1 MRLIKKDTF
10 VKDILILLVVGV
22 TVSALFAA
30 GFAMATDKYFAKA
43 VTGIMGDFGQYDL
56 LFQGKQELKGA
67 LERQI
72 RAVIAERFPG
82 ATLKPGISLIGK
94 TSFFLTLPAKYKTK
108 AVFDNLSYYFNNL
121 PGNGNFSIMTEPRIN
136 ISSVPSGVFE
146 LLSGQ
151 VEQIPGVL
159 FTFHD
164 GNSIGI
170 ILKNTRVSE
179 TVQRRIKQII
189 NRYQILEVRLNTGHS
204 RPELLTMG
212 KRVSQSLLRLSGVS
226 YARDLSLNDG
236 ANDYQYMVNT
246 LVGIKQFLL
255 AYATEVSINPA
266 AGQNPAVG
274 DLVVIKGKGTQSEP
288 GTLLNP
294 LDVVVKVTANDAA
307 GIQGLITQGDAAYLG
322 DSQAYQLLPGDKIGA
337 AIGTIFVTSRK
348 TQLAYALDQGAYL
361 LKQVQGALDDYDR
374 ANGGPSLTLTEF
386 KKVATQLNTVK
397 QALNLIKA
405 NVSGGN
411 ARANRGYLV
420 GAVNLLSGVGD
431 DLDYLAKTFGRVRIL
446 ENRFDK
452 ALEGFGT
459 ARSLVGSSVIQN
471 SLGISGGVLDKLQML
486 DNRLGLIENSL
497 RERVRQLDD
506 FINRFNPVVAVL
518 LSWRNQA
525 RDFAAQV
532 NNFSATFTPG
542 TDNHRKLT
550 ELIAATDRVT
560 AVLSGDD
567 LTQVQSGLDLITE
580 RLFNNQKLD
589 LKALIV
595 ELEKAKDALPRL
607 LDEEIGH
614 SVDLIDRYVGGETTT
629 GEKIQIFTQARIDRN
644 LVETV
649 IKKETDGE
657 QAAFFSLPV
666 GTIQPDIR
674 GELFKILAEVR
685 STIAALLAVVLW
697 IFSFILDQSL
707 IVAMLKQWNLHWRP
721 FKIEPG
727 PGILNQVFHG
737 LVRLFHPANL
747 YAAVVGGLWL
757 GVTTVLSGARIP
769 YLAVWQVALGGGLF
783 GMVLAVLAEKIN
795 PVNQEEVLAGLS
807 LGLPFGVI
815 MREIVIPAGR
825 PGLLQ
830 LLNRWKMIM
839 R

>member
-1 MRLIKKDTF
+1 MRLLKKDTF
-10 VKDILILLVVGV
+10 VKDILILLIVGM

-94 TSFFLTLPAKYKTK
+94 TSFFLTLPIKYKTK

-121 PGNGNFSIMTEPRIN
+121 PGNGGFSIMTEPRIN

-170 ILKNTRVSE
+170 ILKNTRASE

-189 NRYQILEVRLNTGHS
+189 NRYQILEVRLNAGHS
-204 RPELLTMG
+204 RSELLTLG
-212 KRVSQSLLRLSGVS
+212 KRVAQSLLRLPGVN
-226 YARDLSLNDG
+226 YARDLSLSDS

-246 LVGIKQFLL
+246 LMGIKKFLL
-255 AYATEVSINPA
+255 AYATEVTISPA
-266 AGQNPAVG
+266 AGEDLAVG
-274 DLVVIKGKGTQSEP
+274 ELVALKGKGTQSNS

-294 LDVVVKVTANDAA
+294 LDIVVKVTSKDVS
-307 GIQGLITQGDAAYLG
+307 GIRGLIIQGDVAYLG
-322 DSQAYQLLPGDKIGA
+322 DNQAYRLLPGDKIGA
-337 AIGTIFVTSRK
+337 CLGTVAVSSRK
-348 TQLAYALDQGAYL
+348 SQLAYAMEQGANL
-361 LKQVQGALDDYDR
+361 LKQVQGALDNYDR
-374 ANGGPSLTLTEF
+374 ATGGPGLTLTEF
-386 KKVATQLNTVK
+386 QKVTTQLRQVK
-397 QALNLIKA
+397 QALNLIEA
-405 NVSGGN
+405 NLSGGN
-411 ARANRGYLV
+411 ARTNRGYLV

-446 ENRFDK
+446 ENRFNK

-459 ARSLVGSSVIQN
+459 ARGLVGSSVLQN
-471 SLGISGGVLDKLQML
+471 ALGISGGALDKLRGL
-486 DNRLGLIENSL
+486 DSRLGLVENSL

-532 NNFSATFTPG
+532 NDFSATFTPG
-542 TDNHRKLT
+542 TDSHRKLT
-550 ELIAATDRVT
+550 ELIAATDRVAT
-560 AVLSGDD
+560 ALSGENF
-567 LTQVQSGLDLITE
+567 TKAQSGLDLIAQ
-580 RLFNNQKLD
+580 RLFNDEKLD
-589 LKALIV
+589 LRALIA
-595 ELEKAKDALPRL
+595 ELEKAKDALPQL

-629 GEKIQIFTQARIDRN
+629 GEKIQVFTQARIVQP
-644 LVETV
+644 LVETA
-649 IKKETDGE
+649 IKKALNQE
-657 QAAFFSLPV
+657 QLAVFSLPV

-721 FKIEPG
+721 FKVEPA
-727 PGILNQVFHG
+727 PGILNRVFHG
-737 LVRLFHPANL
+737 FVRLFHPANL

-795 PVNQEEVLAGLS
+795 PINQEEVLAGLS